1 MKIIIT
7 RPNPNG
13 TYDECGMNNRV
24 LLSTEARD
32 LNRALRT
39 RLRNL
44 GTAWQGKSLRVE
56 YWNSLHD
63 AKPWMLNWVQF

>member
-7 RPNPNG
+7 RPNSNG
-13 TYDECGMNNRV
+13 TYDEVGMNNRV

-63 AKPWMLNWVQF
+63 AKPWMIDWVQF